1 MYISHLSF
9 LPTTEEEYV
18 ESLMWLQDDQVRPKH
33 HTGCLL
39 LVVIHLD
46 CTVAGAAVRHNTCL
60 VTFLVGE
67 YIHTT
72 MLTE

>member
-9 LPTTEEEYV
+9 LLTAEEEHV
-18 ESLMWLQDDQVRPKH
+18 EGLMRLQDDQVRAKH

-46 CTVAGAAVRHNTCL
+46 CTVAGTAIRHDTCL
-60 VTFLVGE
+60 VTFLLVE
-67 YIHTT
+67 YTV
-72 MLTE
+72 LTE